1 MNGHSS
7 KRFWDAAARKNAA
20 WHVAT
25 RFTSESEPFFA
36 SGERDVDE
44 ILARAG
50 LSLGATDTLLELG
63 SGVGRMTRYFAQRA
77 GQVIAA
83 DVSAEMLR
91 HAREN
96 LAELENI
103 EYLEVSGEGDIPIPD
118 SSVDAVFS
126 YITLQHVP
134 TASAQERY
142 FAESVRILRP
152 GGWAFLQFGHSGVLS
167 GLLDGAAHVKH
178 LLRGHNTLSRAWS
191 GARLDERMLDK
202 YSSQTVRIDVLPQN
216 RRHVWVLVR
225 KEPDAVQGDSNV
237 VAGPSGPQESAA
249 ISRHGSRVGR
259 KNPLRDYFASNR
271 GRLIHKWDHYFDI
284 YHRHLSQFRR
294 KRVTLLEIGVFHG
307 GSLQMWKKYFGRKAS
322 IIGLDV
328 DERTRSLAEPQI
340 EIVIGDQGDRAF
352 LQKMRSEFGPFDIVI
367 DDGGHTMEQQI
378 RSFEELWPAVKDG
391 GVYVVEDLHTSYWDE
406 YGGGHLRQG
415 TFIEYAK
422 RLIDAQHAWHARE
435 GDGLDVDDFTRS
447 LRGMHVYDSVI
458 VFDKARVG
466 RPYASMTGTPS
477 FPL

>member
-1 MNGHSS
+1 MNRFSS
-7 KRFWDAAARKNAA
+7 KRYWDAAARKNAA

-25 RFTSESEPFFA
+25 GFTSESEPFFA
-36 SGERDVDE
+36 SGGRDVDE
-44 ILARAG
+44 LLARAG
-50 LSLGATDTLLELG
+50 LPLGPADTLVELG
-63 SGVGRMTRYFAQRA
+63 SGVGRMTRHFAQRA
-77 GQVIAA
+77 GHVIAA
-83 DVSAEMLR
+83 DVSEEMLR
-91 HAREN
+91 HARAN
-96 LAELENI
+96 LAELDNV
-103 EYLEVSGEGDIPIPD
+103 EYLEVTGDGEIPIPD

-152 GGWAFLQFGHSGVLS
+152 GGWAFLQFRRSGVLS
-167 GLLDGAAHVKH
+167 GLLDSAAHLKH
-178 LLRGHNTLSRAWS
+178 LVRGHNTLSRAWS
-191 GARLDERMLDK
+191 GAGLDERMVDK
-202 YSSQTVRIDVLPQN
+202 YSSETVQVDVLPQG

-225 KEPDAVQGDSNV
+225 KERDSARSENGAV
-237 VAGPSGPQESAA
+237 ARPSVRHESTA
-249 ISRHGSRVGR
+249 SPRHGRN
-259 KNPLRDYFASNR
+259 NPLRSYFESNR

-294 KRVTLLEIGVFHG
+294 QEVTVLEIGVFHG
-307 GSLQMWKKYFGRKAS
+307 GSLQMWKKYFGRKAR

-328 DERTRSLAEPQI
+328 DERTRSLAEPRI
-340 EIVIGDQGDRAF
+340 DIVIGDQGDRAF
-352 LQKMRSEFGPFDIVI
+352 LHKMGAQFGPFDIVI
-367 DDGGHTMEQQI
+367 DDGGHTMKQQI

-406 YGGGHLRQG
+406 YGGGHLREG

-422 RLIDAQHAWHARE
+422 RLIDTQHAWHARE
-435 GDGLDVDDFTRS
+435 GDGLHVDGFTRS
-447 LRGMHVYDSVI
+447 IRGMHVYDSVI

-466 RPYASMTGTPS
+466 RPFASMTGTPS